1 MSRVN
6 ATSSQSRA
14 ALELV
19 VSLQQRFLKAL
30 GGGFTPIEW
39 LRDGGKR
46 GGGVRFSCAETS
58 LFNRASVNVSQ
69 VQYEDDEARPIRGA
83 TALSTIIHPAHPRAP
98 SVHIHL
104 SFTEPRTGPG
114 VWRLMADLNPALP
127 NAAQTARFTEAMSAA
142 VPALAAQAQRDGAA
156 YFNIPALGR
165 TRGVS
170 HFYVEGYQT
179 GAFEHDVATARRFG
193 EAAIDTYA
201 RLFHEQPTMLPTL
214 NERLAQRAYHTA
226 YFFQVL
232 TLDRG
237 TSSGLLAH
245 DQNDLGVMGS
255 LPAFIDVELLRSW
268 AAKVPPPQDTLVRAL
283 ADAAGGGHVTDEV
296 RGKLAAIVR
305 AHYRA
310 HPDALKMQ
318 AVTPSEIPA
327 NAR

>member
-1 MSRVN
+1 MSRVK
-6 ATSSQSRA
+6 ATSSHSRA

-19 VSLQQRFLKAL
+19 SSLQQRFVTAL
-30 GGGFTPIEW
+30 GGGFTPVEW
-39 LRDGGKR
+39 LRDGGKS
-46 GGGVRFSCAETS
+46 GGGVRFGCAETS

-69 VQYEDDEARPIRGA
+69 VQYEDDATRPIRCA
-83 TALSTIIHPAHPRAP
+83 TALSTIIHPAHPRVP

-104 SFTEPRTGPG
+104 SFTEPRSGPG
-114 VWRLMADLNPALP
+114 TWRLMADLNPALP
-127 NAAQTARFTEAMSAA
+127 DAAQTARFTEAMTAA
-142 VPALAAQAQRDGAA
+142 VPTLAAQAQRDGAA
-156 YFNIPALGR
+156 YFFIPALER

-179 GAFEHDVATARRFG
+179 GAFERDLATARRFG

-201 RLFHEQPTMLPTL
+201 ALFHAAPHGLPTL

-255 LPAFIDVELLRSW
+255 LPAFIDVDLLRSW
-268 AAKVPPPQDTLVRAL
+268 AAKVPKPQDALVRAL
-283 ADAAGGGHVTDEV
+283 ADAVGGGHVTEV
-296 RGKLAAIVR
+296 VRARLATIER

-310 HPDALKMQ
+310 HPEALKLQ
-318 AVTPSEIPA
+318 AVTPSELPP